1 MPLVEALAL
10 NKCLLGKMKY
20 ISKMKSS
27 NARYTINNYNDKKE
41 DRNSIISLILVL
53 SIVEDVSVSISIQ
66 KCESFKQLKG

>member
-53 SIVEDVSVSISIQ
+53 TIVKDVSVSISIQ

>member
-1 MPLVEALAL
+1 
-10 NKCLLGKMKY
+10 
-20 ISKMKSS
+20 MKSS

-53 SIVEDVSVSISIQ
+53 TIVEDVSVSISIQ

>member
-41 DRNSIISLILVL
+41 DRTSIISLILVL
-53 SIVEDVSVSISIQ
+53 TIVEDVSVSISIQ

>member
-53 SIVEDVSVSISIQ
+53 TIVEDVSVSVSIQ